1 MCGLSF
7 VVGGGA
13 VVFVNSR
20 NIPFKF
26 GQNWVS
32 NSFDIVV
39 VDDKDLKSWVIIRL
53 KTAEIL
59 LTSSLCEWVGGGGG
73 VCTLIFESNQT

>member
-26 GQNWVS
+26 GQNGS
-32 NSFDIVV
+32 
-39 VDDKDLKSWVIIRL
+39 VI
-53 KTAEIL
+53 ASIL
-59 LTSSLCEWVGGGGG
+59 LLLMLLLMIKFLKVG
-73 VCTLIFESNQT
+73 